1 MRMTVFGGWLRETA
15 IEEAEIIDRGAGA
28 GEIVCLECGGD
39 GDWTK
44 FQPEPKILAKPLKC
58 GGCKGTGRILAQSD
72 VSRARR
78 ATGGVILFCFKSDQ
92 RAAAARLPA
101 NAVH

>member
-15 IEEAEIIDRGAGA
+15 IEAEIIDRGAGA

-44 FQPEPKILAKPLKC
+44 FHPEPETLAEPLKC
-58 GGCKGTGRILAQSD
+58 VDCKGTGRIL
-72 VSRARR
+72 VSM
-78 ATGGVILFCFKSDQ
+78 
-92 RAAAARLPA
+92 
-101 NAVH
+101 